1 MVFTWLQNST
11 QKHNRLIF
19 GFLLVVVGVSFVFYT
34 GSGSQAGGL
43 SGPNARYLD
52 VDLSDRRAT
61 ERYADALLLSGIPPS
76 SESHTYQLCLSIA
89 RKHLADQLEIPTPND
104 TSVQTRVR
112 SFFARN
118 GADGPTAQEWEAFVS
133 RLQAE
138 LGCGRDEAL
147 ARLQR
152 VVEDNLR
159 WEKAARLLGGPGH
172 ASPQEV
178 RKALEVMDTRWTVEV
193 ARLPFT
199 QFQPVIAEDLNKA
212 QATFNAQAERYRLPG
227 RVTVRVLTFPTPAPQ
242 SRTVAD
248 EEILAHAYNF
258 AEELGIKPDNVSEQA
273 MRRKTEITQRI
284 LARSSIEEE
293 AARLSDDLLD
303 RFPDVDRRPSDEA
316 LDRWL
321 KDTQAK
327 AQVLPDFAVGDEPN
341 LKGVPAAALR
351 AASAFVEATGWHT
364 EFYPSAAGP
373 LVIIVDKR
381 TPSRLPSFEEVKV
394 QALANWR
401 ESERSLAFLRKSQ
414 EISVSLAK
422 SVAAGETY
430 GNAAKALGLV
440 LEGTLNF
447 VAAEPP
453 ATLAGPGVRA
463 ETALA
468 EAGKGKVTEPIPL
481 TGGDFAF
488 LYASEQQVP
497 TIEITDVRF
506 KNILTAV
513 TQQQARTTLNGNPG
527 IRLPNGEVVG
537 AAGMG
542 LLDELTT
549 APGAP
554 ATLER

>member
-1 MVFTWLQNST
+1 MVITWLQNST

-34 GSGSQAGGL
+34 GSGSQAGALG
-43 SGPNARYLD
+43 SSSARYLD
-52 VDLSDRRAT
+52 IDLADRRAT
-61 ERYADALLLSGIPPS
+61 ERFDDALTLSGIPPS
-76 SESHTYQLCLSIA
+76 SESRTYQLCLSIA
-89 RKHLADQLEIPTPND
+89 RKHLADQLEIPTPSETN
-104 TSVQTRVR
+104 VQERVR

-118 GADGPTAQEWEAFVS
+118 GAAGPTPQEWETFVS

-178 RKALEVMDTRWTVEV
+178 RKALEAMDTRWTVEV
-193 ARLPFT
+193 ARLSLAK
-199 QFQPVIAEDLNKA
+199 FQPVIADDLVKA

-242 SRTVAD
+242 NRSVSD

-258 AEELGIKPDNVSEQA
+258 AEELGIKADNVSEQA
-273 MRRKTEITQRI
+273 MRRKSEITQRI
-284 LARSSIEEE
+284 LARSSIQEE

-303 RFPDVDRRPSDEA
+303 RFPEVDRRPSNEA

-321 KDTQAK
+321 KDTK
-327 AQVLPDFAVGDEPN
+327 ATAQSLPDFAVGDEPS
-341 LKGVPAAALR
+341 LKNVPAAALR
-351 AASAFVEATGWHT
+351 AASALAEATGWHT

-373 LVIIVDKR
+373 LVVILDQR
-381 TPSRLPSFEEVKV
+381 TPSRIPAFEEVKV
-394 QALANWR
+394 KALADWR
-401 ESERSLAFLRKSQ
+401 ESERAAAFLRKSQ
-414 EISVSLAK
+414 EIAASLAK
-422 SVAAGETY
+422 SVAGGESYAT
-430 GNAAKALGLV
+430 AAKALGLAV
-440 LEGTLNF
+440 EGTLNF

-453 ATLAGPGVRA
+453 ASLAGPGVRV

-468 EAGKGKVTEPIPL
+468 ESGKGKVTEPIPV
-481 TGGDFAF
+481 TGGDFVF
-488 LYASEQQVP
+488 LYASGQEVP
-497 TIEITDVRF
+497 AIDAKDTRF
-506 KNILTAV
+506 QTILTAV

-527 IRLPNGEVVG
+527 IRLPNGEIIG

-549 APGAP
+549 APGAAAP
-554 ATLER
+554 LER

>member
-1 MVFTWLQNST
+1 MVITWLQNST

-34 GSGSQAGGL
+34 GSGSQAGALG
-43 SGPNARYLD
+43 SSSARYLD
-52 VDLSDRRAT
+52 IDLADRRAT
-61 ERYADALLLSGIPPS
+61 ERFDDALTLSGIPPS
-76 SESHTYQLCLSIA
+76 SESRTYQLCLSIA
-89 RKHLADQLEIPTPND
+89 RKHLADQLEIPTPSE
-104 TSVQTRVR
+104 TSVQDRVR

-118 GADGPTAQEWEAFVS
+118 GTAGPTPQEWETFVS

-178 RKALEVMDTRWTVEV
+178 RKALEAMDTRWTVEV
-193 ARLPFT
+193 ARLSLAK
-199 QFQPVIAEDLNKA
+199 FQPVIADDLVRA

-242 SRTVAD
+242 NRSVSD
-248 EEILAHAYNF
+248 DEILAHAYNF
-258 AEELGIKPDNVSEQA
+258 ADELGIKAENVSEQA
-273 MRRKTEITQRI
+273 MRRKSEITQRI
-284 LARSSIEEE
+284 LARSSIQEE

-303 RFPDVDRRPSDEA
+303 RFPEVDRRPSNEA

-321 KDTQAK
+321 KDTK
-327 AQVLPDFAVGDEPN
+327 ATAQSIPDFAVGDEPS
-341 LKGVPAAALR
+341 LKSVPAAALR
-351 AASAFVEATGWHT
+351 AASALAEATGWHT

-373 LVIIVDKR
+373 LVVIIDQR
-381 TPSRLPSFEEVKV
+381 TPSRIPAFEEVKV
-394 QALANWR
+394 KALADWR
-401 ESERSLAFLRKSQ
+401 ESERAAAFLRKSQ
-414 EISVSLAK
+414 EIAASLTK
-422 SVAAGETY
+422 SVAGGESYTT
-430 GNAAKALGLV
+430 AAKALGLAA
-440 LEGTLNF
+440 EGTLNF

-453 ATLAGPGVRA
+453 ATLAGPGVRV
-463 ETALA
+463 ETALV
-468 EAGKGKVTEPIPL
+468 EAGKGKVTEPIPV
-481 TGGDFAF
+481 TGGDFVF
-488 LYASEQQVP
+488 LYASGQEVP
-497 TIEITDVRF
+497 TIDAKDTRF
-506 KNILTAV
+506 QTILTAV

-527 IRLPNGEVVG
+527 IRLPNGEVIG

-554 ATLER
+554 APLER